1 VKIVHV
7 ITGLG
12 TGGAENMLANL
23 VVGTDR
29 SAFESLVVSLLPPG
43 PLASRMAE
51 AGVRVESLGM
61 RRGVPGPRS
70 LLRLTRLLRAER
82 PDVVQT
88 WLYHADLLGLL
99 AAGLAR
105 VGPVAWNLRCSD
117 MDFATTGRL
126 TRWVVAL
133 NARLSGRPAV
143 VLANSA
149 RAVDV
154 HRDLGYRPRRFE
166 VIPNGFDTARFRPDI
181 EARAAL
187 RGELG
192 IDPDAPVAG
201 MIARYDP
208 QKDFHTLLAA
218 LALVR
223 REHPGLRVVLCGD
236 GVEPGNRA
244 LAGDVRDHGL
254 EDAVLL
260 LGRRADPERVHAAL
274 DVAVLSSAFGEGM
287 PSVMGEA
294 MACGVPCAATDV
306 GDTAAVIGGTGRV
319 VPPRDPDALARAVSG
334 LLSLPAG
341 QRLDLSRAARARIEE
356 QYSLPG
362 IIARYEG
369 LYRGLAAEFGRM

>member
-1 VKIVHV
+1 MKIVHV

-23 VVGTDR
+23 VTGTDR
-29 SAFESLVVSLLPPG
+29 SCFQSVVVSLLRPG
-43 PLASRMAE
+43 PLASRIAE

-61 RRGVPGPRS
+61 RRGAPGPGA
-70 LLRLTRLLRAER
+70 LLRLAGLLRRER

-117 MDFATTGRL
+117 MDFASTGRL
-126 TRWVVAL
+126 TRWVVAV

-143 VLANSA
+143 VVANSA

-154 HRDLGYRPRRFE
+154 HRSLGYRPRRFE
-166 VIPNGFDTARFRPDI
+166 VIPNGFDTGRFCPDP
-181 EARAAL
+181 EARATM
-187 RGELG
+187 RRELG
-192 IDPDAPVAG
+192 VAPDAPVVG
-201 MIARYDP
+201 MVARFDP
-208 QKDFHTLLAA
+208 QKDHPTLLAA

-223 REHPGLRVVLCGD
+223 REHPGLRALLCGD
-236 GVEPGNRA
+236 GVEPGNAA
-244 LAGDVRDHGL
+244 LAEAVRCQGL

-287 PSVMGEA
+287 PNAVGEA
-294 MACGVPCAATDV
+294 MACAVPCAATDV
-306 GDTAAVIGGTGRV
+306 GDTATLMGETGRV
-319 VPPRDPDALARAVSG
+319 VPPRDPEALARAVSS
-334 LLSLPAG
+334 LLSLPG
-341 QRLDLSRAARARIEE
+341 DGRRELGLAARKRIASD
-356 QYSLPG
+356 YSLPG
-362 IIARYEG
+362 IIARYES
-369 LYRGLAAEFGRM
+369 LYRDLAAAPLHM